1 MNFKNVIYCIY
12 SRAPRE
18 RKFGYLCNR
27 GYSCIQTNEPL
38 IDNFIIRLLGESRQ
52 CEKRLAQK
60 RGRIP
65 WEQRLL
71 SYMAFRVHEVV
82 LSLKRTAR
90 LTSDANDF
98 VNAESHA
105 REQEKNLCSPQGKK
119 GRPYNKK
126 QENKTMEDS
135 RYTRLNSRDVLLVP
149 SLRSRRQAR

>member
-1 MNFKNVIYCIY
+1 
-12 SRAPRE
+12 
-18 RKFGYLCNR
+18 
-27 GYSCIQTNEPL
+27 
-38 IDNFIIRLLGESRQ
+38 
-52 CEKRLAQK
+52 
-60 RGRIP
+60 
-65 WEQRLL
+65 
-71 SYMAFRVHEVV
+71 MAFRVHEVV

-90 LTSDANDF
+90 LRSDANDF

>member
-1 MNFKNVIYCIY
+1 MGAEAV
-12 SRAPRE
+12 
-18 RKFGYLCNR
+18 
-27 GYSCIQTNEPL
+27 
-38 IDNFIIRLLGESRQ
+38 
-52 CEKRLAQK
+52 
-60 RGRIP
+60 
-65 WEQRLL
+65 L

-105 REQEKNLCSPQGKK
+105 REQEKNLCSQGKK